1 MMLLDGG
8 MYTYNVNH
16 MMYRKNVINLSNQ
29 PDLMVAHL

>member
-1 MMLLDGG
+1 MLLDGG